1 MLNGMEAPTD
11 EQQKMDN
18 DVLKATAHYIVNTV
32 YNGTSY
38 DDFSILPE
46 MIKAY
51 IELRRELTCNYA
63 YGTDEFVNLVSE
75 RLKAR
80 SALRSRNQL

>member
-18 DVLKATAHYIVNTV
+18 AVLKATANYIINIV

-46 MIKAY
+46 MINAY
-51 IELRRELTCNYA
+51 IELREKLN
-63 YGTDEFVNLVSE
+63 
-75 RLKAR
+75 
-80 SALRSRNQL
+80 